1 MKKLFIGL
9 TLIISLFLFFSC
21 NKEKPNFQN
30 ISPQKYAYAGEK
42 NGQSIFLNTIDGKAI
57 YVNNKNEI
65 SDYVDLVIN
74 EIEIDKIRNDKE
86 HIKSLQYA
94 FDWGKQKITN
104 TKYTIN
110 LKARYYN
117 DNLLYILEIE
127 PYDVYLITFAKTI
140 NINFIDKNGFTLEK
154 IKTSSWSAT
163 VLDNGTRTNL
173 NTKGSIPITFDNLME
188 IDQWYPSWG
197 N

>member
-1 MKKLFIGL
+1 MKKIFIGL
-9 TLIISLFLFFSC
+9 ALIISLFLLFSC
-21 NKEKPNFQN
+21 NKEKSNSQN
-30 ISPQKYAYAGEK
+30 ISPQKYAYVGEK
-42 NGQSIFLNTIDGKAI
+42 NGQSIFLNTIEGKAI
-57 YVNNKNEI
+57 YVNNKNQV

-104 TKYTIN
+104 TKYTIS

-127 PYDVYLITFAKTI
+127 PYDINLFRLANTI
-140 NINFIDKNGFTLEK
+140 KIQFVDENGFTLET
-154 IKTSSWSAT
+154 IKTSSWAVT
-163 VLDNGTRTNL
+163 VHDDGTQTNL
-173 NTKGSIPITFDNLME
+173 NTKGSLPITLDNLME
-188 IDQWYPSWG
+188 IDRWYPAWE